1 MEKLQLHILRIERT
15 VLLGEIMKS
24 FTHDLIS
31 IASYDFVEIYVGQR
45 LVRRLS
51 GGDDDDDDKDDD
63 NKKADY
69 DDDDDCDDDDLDDL
83 DDIDDDEED
92 GVLTIHG
99 TGEMIRILFRSD
111 YSVTRRGFFVRYKIA
126 SPQLPAVGEWIVDV
140 LI

>member
-1 MEKLQLHILRIERT
+1 M
-15 VLLGEIMKS
+15 
-24 FTHDLIS
+24 
-31 IASYDFVEIYVGQR
+31 EIYVGQR

-51 GGDDDDDDKDDD
+51 GGDDDDDDDD

-83 DDIDDDEED
+83 DDIDDDEDD

-111 YSVTRRGFFVRYKIA
+111 YSVTRRGFFVRYNIA
-126 SPQLPAVGEWIVDV
+126 SPQLPAAGE
-140 LI
+140 

>member
-1 MEKLQLHILRIERT
+1 M
-15 VLLGEIMKS
+15 
-24 FTHDLIS
+24 
-31 IASYDFVEIYVGQR
+31 EIYVGQR

-51 GGDDDDDDKDDD
+51 GGDDVDDDRDDDD
-63 NKKADY
+63 KKADY

-83 DDIDDDEED
+83 DDIDDEED

-126 SPQLPAVGEWIVDV
+126 SPQLPAAGE
-140 LI
+140 

>member
-1 MEKLQLHILRIERT
+1 MEKLQTDITDWTSNVTQWNNEFVYT
-15 VLLGEIMKS
+15 WFDLL
-24 FTHDLIS
+24 
-31 IASYDFVEIYVGQR
+31 ASYDFVEIYVGQR

-51 GGDDDDDDKDDD
+51 GGDDDDDDDD

-83 DDIDDDEED
+83 DDIDDDEDD

-111 YSVTRRGFFVRYKIA
+111 YSVTRRGFFVRYNIA
-126 SPQLPAVGEWIVDV
+126 SPQLPAAGEWMVDV